1 MARGEFASGKEM
13 LGLKNPNTKKIRG
26 EIS

>member
-13 LGLKNPNTKKIRG
+13 LGLKNPNTKKNRG